1 MSVIEKKI
9 LSLENAY
16 SKPSIIIK
24 SPNLHIDNIREAVG
38 EVPSYHE
45 KD

>member
-1 MSVIEKKI
+1 MERKI
-9 LSLENAY
+9 LSLGNAY

-24 SPNLHIDNIREAVG
+24 SPDLHIDDIREAVG